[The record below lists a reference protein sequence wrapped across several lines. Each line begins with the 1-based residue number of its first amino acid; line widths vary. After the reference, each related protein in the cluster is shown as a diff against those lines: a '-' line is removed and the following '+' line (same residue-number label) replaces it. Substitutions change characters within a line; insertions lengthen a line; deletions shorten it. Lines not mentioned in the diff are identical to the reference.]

1 MSISENEEP
10 LDKATKEE
18 LSNSLCAGMEKLLTS
33 QNVPPEQCI
42 EIIFLAML
50 GSLLDT
56 IGITKTREYL
66 AECLMEAHAK
76 TSTVT
81 LEKADGIVDVDDY
94 RKKVFDIVLK
104 IDDVLLYNPWGII
117 LDALS
122 NLLAD
127 AIVQSKLELNEMG
140 KIFDAIERSVV
151 KRQAKIKF
159 TDK

>member
-1 MSISENEEP
+1 MSLTENQEP
-10 LDKATKEE
+10 LDKAAKEE

-33 QNVPPEQCI
+33 QNVPPEQCL

-56 IGITKTREYL
+56 LGVTKTRKYL

-76 TSTVT
+76 TSSVT
-81 LEKADGIVDVDDY
+81 LEKAEGIIDVDDY
-94 RKKVFDIVLK
+94 KKRVFELVVK
-104 IDDVLLYNPWGII
+104 IDDVLLEHPWGVI

-127 AIVQSKLELNEMG
+127 SIVNSKLDLNEMS

-151 KRQAKIKF
+151 KIQAREKF